1 MFFLK
6 KIYCVYNLT
15 NWVHFKL

>member
-1 MFFLK
+1 M
-6 KIYCVYNLT
+6 YVYNLT